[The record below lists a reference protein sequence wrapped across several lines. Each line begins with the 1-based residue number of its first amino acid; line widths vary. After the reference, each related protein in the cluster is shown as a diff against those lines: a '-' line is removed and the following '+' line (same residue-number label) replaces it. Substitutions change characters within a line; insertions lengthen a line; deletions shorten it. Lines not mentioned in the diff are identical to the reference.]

1 MENLDGS
8 VAVITGGGGARS
20 IGRATGTLLAEQGCR
35 VVLADID
42 VAALDATVEALQKEG
57 HDVIGIPTDVADFGS
72 VRALADTAF
81 DRYGRV
87 DIAFLNVG
95 VASVASL
102 FDDDL
107 DPWHRAVNVNLFGI
121 LHGIKAFVP
130 RMIEQGTPA
139 HVLGTSSGAGAIGVN
154 YPSAGYSV
162 TKSAVCTLMECLYGQ
177 LRDLDSQVRA
187 HVVLP
192 PLTKTGLAGDPEIM
206 PHVQKYLEESGVA
219 AVLAEPEE
227 VAVTVLEAIKNGGFW
242 AHHGREADDRL
253 YAGKFAAA
261 IDWEDG
267 IVRQRADAII
277 NQSAPDPYLWGG
289 AARGVQ

>member
-8 VAVITGGGGARS
+8 IAVITGGGGARS
-20 IGRATGTLLAEQGCR
+20 IGRATGKLLAERGAR

-42 VAALDATVEALQKEG
+42 APALEASVEALQGEG
-57 HDVIGIPTDVADFGS
+57 LDVIGVATDVADLAS

-81 DRYGRV
+81 ERYGRV
-87 DIAFLNVG
+87 DIVFLNVG
-95 VASVASL
+95 VASGASL
-102 FDDDL
+102 L
-107 DPWHRAVNVNLFGI
+107 DEEMESWRRAVDINVFGI

-139 HVLGTSSGAGAIGVN
+139 HVLGTSSGAGANGVN
-154 YPSAGYSV
+154 YPTAAYAV

-177 LRDLDSQVRA
+177 LRDLGSLVRS

-206 PHVQKYLEESGVA
+206 PHVQKYLEGSGVS

-227 VAVTVLEAIKNGGFW
+227 VAVTVVEAIESDSFW
-242 AHHGREADDRL
+242 AHHDHEADSRL
-253 YAGKFAAA
+253 YGGKFAAD
-261 IDWEDG
+261 IDWQNE
-267 IVRQRADAII
+267 IIRQRADAII
-277 NQSAPDPYLWGG
+277 DRSAPDPYLWGG
-289 AARGVQ
+289 APKPPA